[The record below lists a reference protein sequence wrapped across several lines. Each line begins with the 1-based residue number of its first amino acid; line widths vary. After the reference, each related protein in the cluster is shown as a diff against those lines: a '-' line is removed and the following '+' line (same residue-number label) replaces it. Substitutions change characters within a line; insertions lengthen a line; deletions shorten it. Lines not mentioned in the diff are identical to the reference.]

1 METKELRLKLPRKLM
16 IDYQKMCVEL
26 EISVPKT
33 TIQLIEQFLQAQKDN
48 LSIKKL
54 IKGMKYWKMFL
65 VCALLDF

>member
-33 TIQLIEQFLQAQKDN
+33 TIQLIEQFLQVQKDN

-54 IKGMKYWKMFL
+54 IKGMK
-65 VCALLDF
+65 

>member
-33 TIQLIEQFLQAQKDN
+33 TTQLIEQFLQVQKDN
-48 LSIKKL
+48 LSIKKM
-54 IKGMKYWKMFL
+54 IKGMK
-65 VCALLDF
+65 